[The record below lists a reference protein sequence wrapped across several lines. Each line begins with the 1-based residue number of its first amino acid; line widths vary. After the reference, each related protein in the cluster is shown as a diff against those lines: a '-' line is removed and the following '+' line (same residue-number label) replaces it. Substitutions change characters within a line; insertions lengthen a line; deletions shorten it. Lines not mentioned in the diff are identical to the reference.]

1 NVNATLIFSPQQA
14 ILCAKALNEGIKSSN
29 KDVKAVVSVFVSRFD
44 KMCDALFESKHIPTS
59 RLGIINATKCYHE
72 VNTFKNKNIRTLFAS
87 TATKSAH
94 LEPSYY
100 VDNLIFPNSINT
112 APLLTIEHWV
122 KDGSKVKS
130 KMLSLDECN
139 EFFELL
145 ALKNININQIYDDLL
160 NEGLESF
167 KSSFKDLLTKL
178 VS

>member
-1 NVNATLIFSPQQA
+1 
-14 ILCAKALNEGIKSSN
+14 
-29 KDVKAVVSVFVSRFD
+29 
-44 KMCDALFESKHIPTS
+44 MCDALFESKHIPS
-59 RLGIINATKCYHE
+59 ARLGIINATKCYHE
-72 VNTFKNKNIRTLFAS
+72 VNAFKNKNIRTLFAS
-87 TATKSAH
+87 TATKSVN

-122 KDGSKVKS
+122 KEGSKVKS
-130 KMLSLDECN
+130 KILTLEECN

-145 ALKNININQIYDDLL
+145 ALKNIEMDKIYDDLL